1 MPRRYKPMRNV
12 SRARPFKPMQST
24 GPTEA
29 QQRSAEFRAKYPSH
43 VTTNNPSPSPSPK
56 VITSYNNPDE
66 QRSAQFTVAIAYNKG
81 AYQVIPADD
90 IQHIGK

>member
-12 SRARPFKPMQST
+12 RRVRPFKPMQST

-43 VTTNNPSPSPSPK
+43 VGSVINESITCYGTNATENREVTTK
-56 VITSYNNPDE
+56 
-66 QRSAQFTVAIAYNKG
+66 FTVSIPYNKG

>member
-43 VTTNNPSPSPSPK
+43 ATTNNPNPKPK
-56 VITSYNNPDE
+56 VITGYNKPDE
-66 QRSAQFTVAIAYNKG
+66 QRFTVAIAYNKG

>member
-43 VTTNNPSPSPSPK
+43 VATSPDGVGSQ
-56 VITSYNNPDE
+56 VITGYNKPDE
-66 QRSAQFTVAIAYNKG
+66 QRFTVAIAYNKG

>member
-29 QQRSAEFRAKYPSH
+29 QQRTADFRAKYPSH
-43 VTTNNPSPSPSPK
+43 VATNPDVSKSQI
-56 VITSYNNPDE
+56 ITGYNNPDE
-66 QRSAQFTVAIAYNKG
+66 QRFTVAIAYNKG